1 MNILIALA
9 ALLATTAASTQTPD
23 QFDLIC
29 SGSRTATLSGK
40 VTGVEP
46 FTSELRI
53 DLAAKA
59 WCGGDCTR
67 IYDIDGAVTASEI
80 VLTDDHQ
87 GEWEAVTKID
97 RQTGKFT
104 ASNYH
109 TPYGVKAGGYSD
121 GQCTRAPFRPMS
133 AQLF

>member
-9 ALLATTAASTQTPD
+9 ALLATTAASAQTSD

-29 SGSRTATLSGK
+29 SGSRTATLSGI
-40 VTGVEP
+40 VTAVEP

-53 DLAAKA
+53 NLAANA
-59 WCGGDCTR
+59 WCGGDCAR

-87 GEWEAVTKID
+87 GEWEAVTKVD

-109 TPYGVKAGGYSD
+109 TAYGVKSGGYSE
-121 GQCTRAPFRPMS
+121 GQCTRTPFKPMPAP
-133 AQLF
+133 